1 MWNVRFDSEKYG
13 LHDMHPFLL
22 DYMTTTAVKAK
33 HAPPKITVEDI
44 SILSRC
50 STPGLL
56 LILVSIS

>member
-1 MWNVRFDSEKYG
+1 MWNVRLDSEKIW
-13 LHDMHPFLL
+13 FASCASIFL
-22 DYMTTTAVKAK
+22 DYITTTAVMAK
-33 HAPPKITVEDI
+33 HAPPKITAEDI